1 MMCPNLSSFFSLR
14 SKFSSKVMTSSIGE
28 EGEVRGLMT
37 FDDMGEG
44 GRLQMAENLFN
55 SFMDGPIFGN
65 SHHSD
70 VTYLTCCFC

>member
-1 MMCPNLSSFFSLR
+1 MMCPNLSSFCSLR
-14 SKFSSKVMTSSIGE
+14 SKFTSSSIGE

-55 SFMDGPIFGN
+55 
-65 SHHSD
+65 
-70 VTYLTCCFC
+70 